1 MTAFWSLS
9 VNKYKDNILTKI
21 TEKSG
26 YSQPNKSQDLF
37 SSWLKKKKKDSCSVD
52 DVPLDMK
59 EER

>member
-37 SSWLKKKKKDSCSVD
+37 SSWLKKKKKKIHA
-52 DVPLDMK
+52 L
-59 EER
+59 